1 MDLIQRPV
9 RFLPRIE
16 RVNNSISSS
25 IYFLLDIHNNIY
37 LYFKKLR
44 TENAILFIH
53 ERKDSNFLFQNIEK
67 LRTENAILLI
77 RDERKDSNF
86 PFQNIEKLRTENAIA
101 ILLIHERRD
110 SNFLFQNIE
119 KLRTENAILFIR
131 DEGFEFSISKYRSRK
146 CICISIRVLK
156 NTQLSSASIR
166 E

>member
-67 LRTENAILLI
+67 LRTENAIL
-77 RDERKDSNF
+77 
-86 PFQNIEKLRTENAIA
+86 
-101 ILLIHERRD
+101 
-110 SNFLFQNIE
+110 
-119 KLRTENAILFIR
+119 FIR

>member
-1 MDLIQRPV
+1 MRVKRRRRQRMDLIQRPV

-44 TENAILFIH
+44 TENTILFIRD
-53 ERKDSNFLFQNIEK
+53 ERRDSNFL
-67 LRTENAILLI
+67 
-77 RDERKDSNF
+77 
-86 PFQNIEKLRTENAIA
+86 FQNIEKLRTENAIA

-131 DEGFEFSISKYRSRK
+131 DEGFEFSISKYRKISRK
-146 CICISIRVLK
+146 CICISIRVLE
-156 NTQLSSASIR
+156 NTQLPSTSIR

>member
-44 TENAILFIH
+44 TENAILLIH
-53 ERKDSNFLFQNIEK
+53 EKKDSNFL
-67 LRTENAILLI
+67 
-77 RDERKDSNF
+77 
-86 PFQNIEKLRTENAIA
+86 FQNIEKLRTENAIA

>member
-1 MDLIQRPV
+1 MRVKRRRRQRMDLIQRPV

-37 LYFKKLR
+37 IYFKKLR

-77 RDERKDSNF
+77 RDER
-86 PFQNIEKLRTENAIA
+86 
-101 ILLIHERRD
+101 RD

-119 KLRTENAILFIR
+119 KLRTENAILVIR

-146 CICISIRVLK
+146 CICISIRVLE
-156 NTQLSSASIR
+156 NTQLPSTSIR